1 VLPQLRRLE
10 RKYAESLVVV
20 GAHSAKFLA
29 EKATAELRQAVLRY
43 GIEHPVVND
52 RDFQVWRRY
61 AVRAWP
67 TQMFIDPEGR
77 VIGKHEGE
85 FPSDA
90 LDQVLAQLIERYEQA
105 GVLRPGRLQFRPEQ
119 EPSGPLRFPGKVLV
133 DERGGRLFIADSGHH
148 RLVVAGLEGAVQ
160 AIYGDGEA
168 GLRDG
173 PADQARFTA
182 PQGMALVPDGA
193 TLFVADADNHA
204 LRRVDLASGQVA
216 TIAGTGEQARRLYHG
231 LGPQIPL
238 NSPWDLA
245 LHGDRLFVAMA
256 GFHQIWAMDLAS
268 GVLGPFA
275 GTGQEDIIDGP
286 LDRSLFAQPSGL
298 ALAGGTLYVAD
309 SEASAVRAIDLH
321 AGQVRTLVGLGLF
334 EFGDVDGVGDEARL
348 QHPLGIAVGS
358 DGLLYVAD
366 SYNHQI
372 RRLDPRTR
380 RLASWVGEGEPGLRD
395 GALAAARLAEP
406 GGVSAGAGR
415 CFVADT
421 NNHAVRAA
429 DLASG
434 EVATLELR
442 GI

>member
-1 VLPQLRRLE
+1 MLPQLRRLE

-20 GAHSAKFLA
+20 GVHSAKFLA
-29 EKATAELRQAVLRY
+29 EKATAALRQAVLRY
-43 GIEHPVVND
+43 GVEHPVVND

-67 TQMFIDPEGR
+67 TLMFIDPEGR

-85 FPSDA
+85 FPVEA
-90 LDQVLAQLIERYEQA
+90 LDQVLAQLIERYDQA
-105 GVLRPGRLQFRPEQ
+105 GVLRRGRLHFRPEQ

-133 DERGGRLFIADSGHH
+133 DERGGRLFVADSGHH
-148 RLVVAGLEGAVQ
+148 RLVVAGLDGAVQ

-173 PADQARFTA
+173 PADQARFNA
-182 PQGMALVPDGA
+182 PQGVALAPDGA
-193 TLFVADADNHA
+193 TLFVADTDNHA

-231 LGPQIPL
+231 LGKQIPL

-245 LHGDRLFVAMA
+245 LGGDRLYVAMA

-268 GVLGPFA
+268 GVVGPFA
-275 GTGQEDIIDGP
+275 GTGQENLIDGP
-286 LDRSLFAQPSGL
+286 LDRALFAQPSGL
-298 ALAGGTLYVAD
+298 ALADGTLYVAD
-309 SEASAVRAIDLH
+309 SETSAVRAIDLR

-334 EFGDVDGVGDEARL
+334 EFGDVDGEGDEARL
-348 QHPLGIAVGS
+348 QHPLGIAAGP

-366 SYNHQI
+366 SYNHKI

-380 RLASWVGEGEPGLRD
+380 RLASWVGAGEPGLRD
-395 GALAAARLAEP
+395 GALDAARLAEP
-406 GGVSAGAGR
+406 GGVSVGAGR

-421 NNHAVRAA
+421 NNHAIRAA

-434 EVATLELR
+434 EVATLDLR
-442 GI
+442 GL